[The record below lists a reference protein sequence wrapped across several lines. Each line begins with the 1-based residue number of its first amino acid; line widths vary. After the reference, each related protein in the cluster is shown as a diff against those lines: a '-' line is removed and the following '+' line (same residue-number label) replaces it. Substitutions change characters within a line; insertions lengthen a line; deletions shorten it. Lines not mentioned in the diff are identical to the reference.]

1 MYPHERSL
9 VKRLANKPF
18 ALIGVNSDRDLAKL
32 RPRLKEEN
40 ISWRSFWNGPNGTSG
55 PISAKWG
62 VRGWPTIYIL
72 DHKGVIRFKGPRGE
86 RMDKAVDQLL
96 EEMAGGDK

>member
-18 ALIGVNSDRDLAKL
+18 ALIGVNSDTDKKKL
-32 RPRLKEEN
+32 RKRMQEEN
-40 ISWRSFWNGPNGTSG
+40 ITWRSFWAGPEGTRDMI
-55 PISAKWG
+55 PATWN

-86 RMDKAVDQLL
+86 AMDKAVDQLL
-96 EEMAGGDK
+96 AEME